1 MWDVDKHRRF
11 QSRTPLLWSGKFLD
25 FGRILDDTSNDDD
38 DDDDERQR
46 RDEQKIKISV
56 ARIAP
61 KKTGFPKNCQKSEEF
76 LGEAEKNSL
85 FSFRS
90 GPEE

>member
-1 MWDVDKHRRF
+1 M
-11 QSRTPLLWSGKFLD
+11 D
-25 FGRILDDTSNDDD
+25 FGRVLDDTSNDDD
-38 DDDDERQR
+38 DDDDDDNDDERQR

-56 ARIAP
+56 TRIAP
-61 KKTGFPKNCQKSEEF
+61 KKTSFPKNCQKSEEF
-76 LGEAEKNSL
+76 LGGAEKKRL

>member
-1 MWDVDKHRRF
+1 M
-11 QSRTPLLWSGKFLD
+11 D
-25 FGRILDDTSNDDD
+25 FGRVLDDTSNDDDDDD

-56 ARIAP
+56 TRIAP

-76 LGEAEKNSL
+76 LGGAEKTVCLVFDRAPKSKVPIL
-85 FSFRS
+85 CS
-90 GPEE
+90 GNFFFEAV